1 MKEKEVKKKKEK
13 GDEATISLLSC
24 DMDLETSFQLKL
36 IQGLY
41 WPGKSTTENPH
52 LKPKVS
58 YLRGQDLL
66 ILHKSTIPVSLHNCI
81 HAEKLMLSEHCFP

>member
-13 GDEATISLLSC
+13 GDKATISLLSC

-41 WPGKSTTENPH
+41 
-52 LKPKVS
+52 
-58 YLRGQDLL
+58 
-66 ILHKSTIPVSLHNCI
+66 
-81 HAEKLMLSEHCFP
+81 